1 MKNNV
6 KRAVVESM
14 TDTLIAT
21 VYSVPVNY
29 VLAFIA
35 VMNSWTPLEI
45 TLYFTSIFFIIAVYR
60 KTKIRLYFESRRQN
74 ETPS

>member
-6 KRAVVESM
+6 KHAVVESM

-29 VLAFIA
+29 ILAFIA
-35 VMNSWTPLEI
+35 VKYSWTPLEI
-45 TLYFTSIFFIIAVYR
+45 TIYFTSIFFIIAVYR

-74 ETPS
+74 ETSS